1 MIKVIYTAP
10 IFPVIS
16 AFKSYAL
23 HGFHFTGGGEINID
37 RGVEGGKL
45 FLNADLPC

>member
-1 MIKVIYTAP
+1 MIKVIYTAT

-23 HGFHFTGGGEINID
+23 HGFYFAGGGEIGSY
-37 RGVEGGKL
+37 RGAESGKL

>member
-16 AFKSYAL
+16 AFKSYAVCGV
-23 HGFHFTGGGEINID
+23 HIAGSGKVNID

-45 FLNADLPC
+45 CVNADLPC

>member
-23 HGFHFTGGGEINID
+23 HGFYFAGGGEINID
-37 RGVEGGKL
+37 RGVESGKL
-45 FLNADLPC
+45 CLNADLPC